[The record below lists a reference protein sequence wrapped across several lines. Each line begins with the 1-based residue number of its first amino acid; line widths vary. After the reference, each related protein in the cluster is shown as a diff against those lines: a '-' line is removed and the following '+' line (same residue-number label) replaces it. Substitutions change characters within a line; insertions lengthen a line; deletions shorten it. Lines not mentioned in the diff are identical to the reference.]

1 MELAYSRVEWAW
13 EHIEQFIRQAD
24 SFLKTDPYCVISEIH
39 TQPSGYVMH
48 YFFKVNRQP
57 PIRLS
62 FLIGDAI
69 HNLRSTLDNLV
80 WNLGQI
86 SGEPSGSQLAFPICV
101 EENWFKMKEL
111 PRLKRLPIDAQA
123 LVDNLQP
130 YKRGN
135 DPKGHELYILNRLW
149 NDDKHETPVIVAGV
163 QISTGLGARGKV
175 HIKSG
180 KVSSGATDDGAE
192 IMVLSFTDMQSV
204 YNLKP
209 IFKVDVAFDK
219 IGPARGAIARKLL
232 LDIHKFVR
240 DEVVDK
246 FAPFFPK

>member
-1 MELAYSRVEWAW
+1 
-13 EHIEQFIRQAD
+13 
-24 SFLKTDPYCVISEIH
+24 
-39 TQPSGYVMH
+39 
-48 YFFKVNRQP
+48 
-57 PIRLS
+57 
-62 FLIGDAI
+62 
-69 HNLRSTLDNLV
+69 
-80 WNLGQI
+80 
-86 SGEPSGSQLAFPICV
+86 
-101 EENWFKMKEL
+101 MKEL